1 MLSYTMKDVE
11 IGPYSVSLTRG
22 GFKSLPKNSKSLL
35 KFPETE
41 TFPKIAPYPGSCE
54 IAIGLLIVTD
64 KVAIDFPPT

>member
-11 IGPYSVSLTRG
+11 IGPYSVLLTRG

-41 TFPKIAPYPGSCE
+41 TCPKNPLYADSCE
-54 IAIGLLIVTD
+54 IAMGLLIVTD

>member
-1 MLSYTMKDVE
+1 MLSYKMKDVE
-11 IGPYSVSLTRG
+11 IGPYSVLLTRG

-41 TFPKIAPYPGSCE
+41 INPLTSPYTEFFTISM
-54 IAIGLLIVTD
+54 GLLIVTD